1 MIINFEYTVVI
12 SVVFFSLLCII
23 VLLIAVWYL
32 ISFLIIEITNNV
44 NIYTLIL
51 IIVQLMRVQ

>member
-1 MIINFEYTVVI
+1 VIINFEYTVVI